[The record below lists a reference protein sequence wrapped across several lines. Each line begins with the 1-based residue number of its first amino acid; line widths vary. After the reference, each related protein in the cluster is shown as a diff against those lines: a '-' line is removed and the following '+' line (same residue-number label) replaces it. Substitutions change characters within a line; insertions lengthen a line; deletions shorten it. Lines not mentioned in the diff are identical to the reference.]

1 MTVQDWSN
9 AMDIKELQNIIQE
22 NGVVGAGG
30 AGFPTYMKL
39 TDKANTILMN
49 CAECEPLLKLH
60 RQLLEKHAY
69 EIMKTFHMVQ
79 ETVGASEAIIG
90 IKKSY
95 VQTVNALKQHIEE
108 FPGMRIH
115 LLDEVYPMGDEVVL
129 IYEATGRVVRPGG
142 LPIEQGVA
150 VFNVETLYNIY
161 QAVEKKEPVTSKYVS
176 VVAEVNHPVTV
187 KVPLGCTMD
196 DVVAQAHE
204 KGYAETLFGRRR
216 YIPELKAKNPGQ
228 RGFGE
233 RTAMNHPMQGTAAD
247 IIKLAMRQVMEKLV
261 EGPYDA
267 KLLLQVHDELDL
279 SVPQNEVEE
288 VSAIVKKIMESV
300 VELSVPLVA
309 DVSNGRNWAEAH

>member
-1 MTVQDWSN
+1 MIDRYFE
-9 AMDIKELQNIIQE
+9 AYP
-22 NGVVGAGG
+22 GV
-30 AGFPTYMKL
+30 
-39 TDKANTILMN
+39 
-49 CAECEPLLKLH
+49 
-60 RQLLEKHAY
+60 R
-69 EIMKTFHMVQ
+69 
-79 ETVGASEAIIG
+79 
-90 IKKSY
+90 SY
-95 VQTVNALKQHIEE
+95 L
-108 FPGMRIH
+108 
-115 LLDEVYPMGDEVVL
+115 
-129 IYEATGRVVRPGG
+129 
-142 LPIEQGVA
+142 
-150 VFNVETLYNIY
+150 
-161 QAVEKKEPVTSKYVS
+161 
-176 VVAEVNHPVTV
+176 
-187 KVPLGCTMD
+187 D